1 MRVYLHGRMI
11 QNSWSVKSKART
23 KLSEKSR
30 KLKLAKDKQRKQYK
44 K

>member
-1 MRVYLHGRMI
+1 MI
-11 QNSWSVKSKART
+11 ANSWSVRSKARA

-30 KLKLAKDKQRKQYK
+30 KLKLAKDKQKKQYK